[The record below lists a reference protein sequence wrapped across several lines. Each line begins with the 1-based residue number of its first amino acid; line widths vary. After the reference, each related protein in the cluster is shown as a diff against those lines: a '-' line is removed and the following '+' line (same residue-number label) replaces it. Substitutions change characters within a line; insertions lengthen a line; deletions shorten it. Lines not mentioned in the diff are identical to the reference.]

1 LRELSSDRH
10 TLASSYHSKEG
21 LERPSGETVVVIS
34 EARSCFQ
41 RAAVEAER
49 RRTQWQCKHNIP
61 PTFFLTTATGRYS
74 HFFLLG
80 KSSHHRRRRQISS
93 VVRGRSRGIGDKL
106 PIFKTLNLT
115 IPLF

>member
-1 LRELSSDRH
+1 
-10 TLASSYHSKEG
+10 
-21 LERPSGETVVVIS
+21 LERPSGETVVVLS
-34 EARSCFQ
+34 EVRSSFQ

-74 HFFLLG
+74 HFFLLE
-80 KSSHHRRRRQISS
+80 KSLHHTTRRRQISS
-93 VVRGRSRGIGDKL
+93 VVRGRRSGIGDKL